1 MSGRT
6 ELPSGLVTFMFT
18 DIESSTRLARM
29 LAEAYGVVLNA
40 HREVIRAVLQDFGGV
55 ELFTEGDS
63 FFVAFGNA
71 AVAVASCVAM
81 QRALAAHGWPG
92 PDVMPRVRIGLHTGR
107 AIPVAGEYA
116 SAEVHRAARVAAA
129 AHGGQ
134 VLCSEATVRAATTTP
149 PGTTPHPMAG
159 VDLLDLGLYRLRGFD
174 DPERIFQVVAPGLER
189 SFPRPRTPGAARH
202 NLPAPLT
209 TFVGRRAELAE
220 LTALVGKH
228 RLVTVV
234 GGGGAGKSRLALA
247 AAEQLLPDYPDGVWV
262 VDVAGGCPAEPTL
275 PDPARD
281 GVDDLPAALGRAL
294 GVRAEPGRGL
304 IETIVDRCAHRRM
317 LLLVDTCEAAPTAVR
332 STVRRLLAG
341 CPGLGVLATGRQP
354 VGVHGELA
362 WRIPPLAP
370 ADAFTL
376 LGERAAAARGG
387 QRVPPREDA
396 DLVRVASRLEG
407 LPLALELAAQRLQLL
422 SAAQLASRLDDP
434 LTALDA
440 GREDT
445 TGVIGADSRV
455 SEAAD
460 RHHSL
465 TRTVDWSYRR
475 LGEQAARLLERLAV
489 FAGPV
494 ELAAVEWC
502 DDEALGAL
510 SELTTASLIEV
521 VPGPRYRIPEQV
533 RGYAMRRLAAAG
545 EERAVRERHV
555 GWALHVLDA
564 MSVDAD
570 GEPRTVSLREL
581 APYVG
586 EWQAALRWVVG
597 NGSVRAGLRLAGAL
611 DPWWREYGSAR
622 DGRDLLFR
630 LYGRLSEEDVSPAE
644 LAGVYL
650 VHAGLVEDPDEQ
662 TRFLHR
668 AELVAHTANL
678 PGLVIGAMVGRRV
691 NLLRDGRFA
700 EAERLCR
707 DVIAHAERC
716 HLPGAALPA
725 VLTLAEL
732 LWRNES
738 LDEAADLLGA
748 ARQAEAGRPGD
759 RGRRTVD
766 WLLGM
771 VALRRGDLVAAHDH
785 LVVALRSRLR
795 HGFRGAAAD
804 AVAAIAVRCVLGGDA
819 TTAAVLFGGAES
831 VGGERRSE
839 VFGGYWSAQQAR
851 VRALL
856 GDGASDAAYADGAQL
871 GFDRIVAMALAVE
884 HPDLEQGSARFAP
897 TVH

>member
-18 DIESSTRLARM
+18 DIEGSTRLARM
-29 LAEAYGVVLNA
+29 LAEAYGAVLHA
-40 HREVIRAVLQDFGGV
+40 HREVIRAVLHDFGGA

-71 AVAVASCVAM
+71 AVAVTACVAM

-107 AIPVAGEYA
+107 ATPVGGEYT

-134 VLCSEATVRAATTTP
+134 VLCSEATVRAATAQP
-149 PGTTPHPMAG
+149 PAGAAPHPMEG
-159 VDLLDLGLYRLRGFD
+159 VDLLDLGLYHLRGFD
-174 DPERIFQVVAPGLER
+174 DPERIFQVAAPGLER

-247 AAEQLLPDYPDGVWV
+247 AAEQLLPGYPDGVWV
-262 VDVAGGCPAEPTL
+262 VDVAAGT
-275 PDPARD
+275 
-281 GVDDLPAALGRAL
+281 DDLPVAVARAL
-294 GVRAEPGRGL
+294 GVRAEPDRRL
-304 IETIVDRCAHRRM
+304 IETIVDRCAHRRL
-317 LLLVDTCEAAPTAVR
+317 LLLVDTCDAAPAAVR
-332 STVRRLLAG
+332 SAVRHLLAG
-341 CPGLGVLATGRQP
+341 CPGLRVLATGRQP

-445 TGVIGADSRV
+445 AGVIGADCRI
-455 SEAAD
+455 SEAAE
-460 RHHSL
+460 RHNSL

-475 LGEQAARLLERLAV
+475 LGERAARLLERLAV

-521 VPGPRYRIPEQV
+521 VPGPRYRMPEQV
-533 RGYAMRRLAAAG
+533 RGYAMRRLVAAG

-564 MSVDAD
+564 MAVDAD
-570 GEPRTVSLREL
+570 GEPRTVSLTEL

-597 NGSVRAGLRLAGAL
+597 NGSVRAGLRLAAAL
-611 DPWWREYGSAR
+611 DPWWREYGGAR

-630 LYGRLSEEDVSPAE
+630 LYGRLSEEDVTPAE

-650 VHAGLVEDPDEQ
+650 VHAGLAEDPDEQ

-668 AELVAHTANL
+668 AELVAHTADL
-678 PGLVIGAMVGRRV
+678 PVLVLAAMVGRRV
-691 NLLRDGRFA
+691 NLLRDKRFA
-700 EAERLCR
+700 DAERLCR
-707 DVIAHAERC
+707 EVIAHAERC
-716 HLPGAALPA
+716 HVAGAALPA

-732 LWRNES
+732 LWRRGS
-738 LDEAADLLGA
+738 LDEAAELLGA

-804 AVAAIAVRCVLGGDA
+804 AVAAIAVRCALGGDA
-819 TTAAVLFGGAES
+819 ATAAVLFGGAES
-831 VGGERRSE
+831 VRGERRAE
-839 VFGGYWSAQQAR
+839 VFGGFWSAQQAG
-851 VRALL
+851 VRATL
-856 GDGASDAAYADGAQL
+856 GDGAFDAAYADGAQL

-897 TVH
+897 TLH